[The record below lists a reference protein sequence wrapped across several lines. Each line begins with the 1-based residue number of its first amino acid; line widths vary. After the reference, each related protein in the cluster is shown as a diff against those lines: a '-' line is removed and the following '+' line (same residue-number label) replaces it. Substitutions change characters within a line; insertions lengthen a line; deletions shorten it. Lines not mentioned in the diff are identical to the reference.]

1 MASIQEKFDSV
12 GGFSIDK
19 TVIVDQ
25 NRNAKDLN
33 TLEIRNRHFSDS
45 KTHRFILRGTN
56 TAVLSLDDIGTQI
69 LIENNT
75 VNFIT
80 GHYIA
85 VNPLGTVHSGK
96 METVVYCNSSGA
108 VTVLSTMKTVIKEDI
123 PAGQNW
129 SITPIGST
137 NRFSYSTTRAG
148 TTNNIKWAVSVEL
161 VAIEWQ

>member
-19 TVIVDQ
+19 TVIVDED
-25 NRNAKDLN
+25 RNAKELN
-33 TLEIRNRHFSDS
+33 TLEIKNTHFTDS
-45 KTHRFILRGTN
+45 KVHRFILRGTN
-56 TAVLSLDDIGTQI
+56 TAILALDQIGTQI
-69 LIENNT
+69 TISNNT

-80 GHYIA
+80 GHYLG
-85 VNPLGTVHSGK
+85 VNPAGTVHSGK
-96 METVVYCNSSGA
+96 IETVVYCDSSGNTNVLSSL
-108 VTVLSTMKTVIKEDI
+108 VTVVKDDI
-123 PAGQNW
+123 PIGQTW
-129 SITPIGST
+129 SIVPLGSV